1 MKGSHAMRVRSLG
14 LGLVLVVFSIATGM
28 ARPASAADTLVGSM
42 PPAGGIGLVVWS
54 GGTPSALATA
64 ASARG
69 CTAAAIG
76 LTDAGR
82 FIGYTLGAPAFVNAA
97 FTALLPSG
105 VLPPQSPLLLVCGTG
120 GAVVP
125 PPATATPVAER
136 RGRVDPGLAV
146 SISDPTRISPGTT
159 ILPFNLDPENPK
171 VIEVNRFGEILWE
184 YPIPLNLKRYN
195 NPGMD
200 AELLPNGNILVE
212 LPGNGIYE
220 VTRDGNVVWSY
231 LTTKISH
238 DADRL
243 PNGNTIFVFGNDDT
257 KNDPQVVEV
266 NSTGEVVWSWYAR
279 THYDRA
285 PYNAISD
292 QGWTHTNA
300 VQRLDNGN
308 TLISPRNFQ
317 FVIEVDPSGA
327 VVRTI
332 GEGILDDPHDPVLLP
347 SGNLLVATQ
356 NSQSANMSIPQRGV
370 ELDAITGQIVWEFP
384 RPLESWPVRDVDRMP
399 NGNTLITGTSD
410 IVEVTPDGTIV
421 WRLHLTR
428 TFPAG
433 PEGRE
438 EAVSV
443 GFFKSQR
450 VAP

>member
-1 MKGSHAMRVRSLG
+1 MIASRVRATRTVG
-14 LGLVLVVFSIATGM
+14 VLLAVVASIVTA
-28 ARPASAADTLVGSM
+28 ACSAES
-42 PPAGGIGLVVWS
+42 PPS
-54 GGTPSALATA
+54 SATA
-64 ASARG
+64 PV
-69 CTAAAIG
+69 TAAA
-76 LTDAGR
+76 TESS
-82 FIGYTLGAPAFVNAA
+82 TPAETPAN
-97 FTALLPSG
+97 TQTP
-105 VLPPQSPLLLVCGTG
+105 G

-125 PPATATPVAER
+125 PPPTATPVAER

-159 ILPFNLDPENPK
+159 ILPFILDLEHPK
-171 VIEVNRFGEILWE
+171 IIEVNRFGEILWE
-184 YPIPLNLKRYN
+184 YPIPQNLKQYTQ
-195 NPGMD
+195 PGMD

-243 PNGNTIFVFGNDDT
+243 PNGNTIFVFGAGDT

-266 NSTGEVVWSWYAR
+266 NSKGEVVWSWYAR

-285 PYNAISD
+285 PYNTISD
-292 QGWTHTNA
+292 GGWTHTNA

-308 TLISPRNFQ
+308 TLISPRNFH

-356 NSQSANMSIPQRGV
+356 NSQPANKSIPQRGV
-370 ELDAITGQIVWEFP
+370 ELDATTGQIVWEFS

-399 NGNTLITGTSD
+399 NGNTLITGTGD
-410 IVEVTPDGTIV
+410 IVEVTPEGTIV
-421 WRLHLTR
+421 WRLYLTR

-433 PEGRE
+433 REGRK
-438 EAVSV
+438 EAASV
-443 GFFKSQR
+443 GFYKSQR